1 MEDKYNISSM
11 GLTYDFIH
19 NAAVANTDIKLSDNE
34 DSQSNSNTE
43 KSSIKAIIK
52 HSGEITGYELSNGE
66 RITKERGVELAKD
79 GAISGVSV
87 STSRKGEE
95 YLRSLRDDDESNNL
109 SALPVVEE

>member
-1 MEDKYNISSM
+1 M
-11 GLTYDFIH
+11 
-19 NAAVANTDIKLSDNE
+19 
-34 DSQSNSNTE
+34 
-43 KSSIKAIIK
+43 
-52 HSGEITGYELSNGE
+52 
-66 RITKERGVELAKD
+66 ELAKD